1 MDLPMTPVTEKLS
14 EEYALIQEEIPT
26 PVPQLFIDVNLGEE
40 MEAQRIVVYPGN
52 TPSQLARDFCDLHNL
67 DEETRENL
75 QELLAS

>member
-1 MDLPMTPVTEKLS
+1 
-14 EEYALIQEEIPT
+14 
-26 PVPQLFIDVNLGEE
+26 VPQLFIDVNLGEE